1 MELSSHDVSN
11 DFKQSHEPG
20 SRNWRRPQIRT
31 VSKRVTCSQDSRSCT
46 LDHFIHFLHLLSS
59 KTPASIGPEIQ
70 PRLQNLANLNR
81 AASSISTIGCSTER
95 RTPSAVN
102 HVTLTSQFDS
112 KLQVPLRPANGDC
125 NRNPHLA
132 RKRTCAFRLDQS
144 RLAICSLVRRLCNKS
159 TYHATMGASES
170 KKNVQ
175 ALTWCLRPK
184 LNHKPTL
191 RELRTYSFSL
201 RSLSFNPPPLP
212 KIPTQVVGPSLGN
225 RENFGTS
232 QQGGNAGSIGFAR
245 K

>member
-1 MELSSHDVSN
+1 MELSSNSEHDVSN

-102 HVTLTSQFDS
+102 HVTLTSQFDG
-112 KLQVPLRPANGDC
+112 KL
-125 NRNPHLA
+125 LA
-132 RKRTCAFRLDQS
+132 QIKS
-144 RLAICSLVRRLCNKS
+144 RSVLLMVIAIETPTWLEKGHVLL
-159 TYHATMGASES
+159 G
-170 KKNVQ
+170 
-175 ALTWCLRPK
+175 LTK
-184 LNHKPTL
+184 
-191 RELRTYSFSL
+191 
-201 RSLSFNPPPLP
+201 
-212 KIPTQVVGPSLGN
+212 
-225 RENFGTS
+225 
-232 QQGGNAGSIGFAR
+232 AG
-245 K
+245 